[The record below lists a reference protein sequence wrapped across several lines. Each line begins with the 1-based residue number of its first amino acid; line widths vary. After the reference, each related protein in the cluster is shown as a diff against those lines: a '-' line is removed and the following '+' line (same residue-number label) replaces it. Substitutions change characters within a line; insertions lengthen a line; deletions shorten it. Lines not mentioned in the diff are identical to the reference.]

1 MIIGGIFLLSNIYE
15 PLDKIAKNTEP
26 LDINNINILWW
37 SFFIAIFSLI
47 AGIIAAWYSYKG
59 YKFQRISAKHLETLV
74 PGHMSYYEIV
84 GSLLNNILDIE
95 SLFFGHKDYNKY
107 PVKIFLATSKLPY
120 ELIHL
125 EKYEKDKACYDEAF
139 KLSIAW
145 QNYNNMIDL
154 LVEYTEKRKGKKKVL
169 SFAQFLIDL
178 TKTEIVLV
186 QKFESFLFKKGHIAE
201 KTATDE
207 KISWYL
213 FNRFLETIKTLSLIE
228 IKDFDVTRSNLTKK
242 TKNSYIYSIYL
253 PNNFDIS
260 NYLEAEHKN
269 RLSDVGGEYS
279 SFYSYDPKN
288 MIDSIK
294 KGEYNMIGNYIVMPK
309 NKCFSEI
316 DFSDFKSCYYN
327 YIEPL
332 ILGYK
337 RYEFSIFLE

>member
-1 MIIGGIFLLSNIYE
+1 MVTGVLLLQSDIYE
-15 PLDKIAKNTEP
+15 PLNKIVENTEP
-26 LDINNINILWW
+26 LDISNINLLWW

-47 AGIIAAWYSYKG
+47 AGTIAAWYSYRG

-95 SLFFGHKDYNKY
+95 SLFFGQKGYNKY

-120 ELIHL
+120 DLIHL
-125 EKYEKDKACYDEAF
+125 EKYEKDKVCYDEAF

-154 LVEYTEKRKGKKKVL
+154 LVEYTEKQKDKKKVL
-169 SFAQFLIDL
+169 SLAQFIIDL

-186 QKFESFLFKKGHIAE
+186 QKFESFLFEKGHITE

-207 KISWYL
+207 RISWYL
-213 FNRFLETIKTLSLIE
+213 FNRFLETIRTLSVVGV
-228 IKDFDVTRSNLTKK
+228 KDIDVTRANLTKN
-242 TKNSYIYSIYL
+242 TKSNYIYSVYL

-260 NYLEAEHKN
+260 TYLQAEHKN

-279 SFYSYDPKN
+279 SFYSYEPEE
-288 MIDSIK
+288 MIESIK
-294 KGEYNMIGNYIVMPK
+294 NGEYNMLGNFIVMPK
-309 NKCFSEI
+309 NQTFADV
-316 DFSDFKSCYYN
+316 DFSDFKTCYYN